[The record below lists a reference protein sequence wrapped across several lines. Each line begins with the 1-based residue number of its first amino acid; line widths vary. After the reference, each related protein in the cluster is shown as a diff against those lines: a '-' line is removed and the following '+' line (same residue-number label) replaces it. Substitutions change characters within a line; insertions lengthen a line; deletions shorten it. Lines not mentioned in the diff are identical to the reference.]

1 MKRLKKLLPPLSA
14 AMCMICMALIL
25 LDALK
30 PDWSLFLKP
39 AVKWYVLACCASVF
53 AASAIL
59 ISNQRRRVRRR
70 LKKQAK

>member
-14 AMCMICMALIL
+14 AMCMICTALLL

-30 PDWSLFLKP
+30 PDWSLFLKS
-39 AVKWYVLACCASVF
+39 AVKWYALACCASVF
-53 AASAIL
+53 AAGVVL
-59 ISNQRRRVRRR
+59 IANERRRVRRR